1 MQKKKILFIVDE
13 GYPIESAPAV
23 RIDSFLKEVRDQEI
37 LLLEGAREQ
46 RKKQMWFKKTLRKKN
61 NIVCVFFTQIKLYG
75 NEAPTVQP
83 LRGLHFAA
91 ELRVLNPH
99 GNKKAQKFARKI
111 QAQKM
116 RKLLLQN

>member
-46 RKKQMWFKKTLRKKN
+46 RKEKNRCGLKRPSEKKIISFAYFLLKLNYTAMKLPP
-61 NIVCVFFTQIKLYG
+61 FSPYEGFTSQQSCGY
-75 NEAPTVQP
+75 
-83 LRGLHFAA
+83 
-91 ELRVLNPH
+91 
-99 GNKKAQKFARKI
+99 
-111 QAQKM
+111 
-116 RKLLLQN
+116 